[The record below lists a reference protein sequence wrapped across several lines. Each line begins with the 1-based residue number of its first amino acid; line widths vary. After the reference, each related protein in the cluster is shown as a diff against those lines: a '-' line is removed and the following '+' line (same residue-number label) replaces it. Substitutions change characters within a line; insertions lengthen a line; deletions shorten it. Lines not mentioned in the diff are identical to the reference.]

1 MSKVS
6 IFLLAVSMFLAS
18 CKSQD
23 NKADAGATTTNEVS
37 VSYGV
42 NVNVAEAKSLS
53 AGNPEVVWLDV
64 RTPEEIALG
73 KIDGALEMDFNDPQF
88 SQKVASL
95 DKGKEYIV
103 YCAAGGR
110 SAKAVE
116 LMQGMG
122 FTNLHNLTEGYSGW
136 SQQ

>member
-1 MSKVS
+1 MNKKT
-6 IFLLAVSMFLAS
+6 FFMALLAVVFLS
-18 CKSQD
+18 CKSEIKKD
-23 NKADAGATTTNEVS
+23 EGHTSMSDMADSKSLDITVS
-37 VSYGV
+37 
-42 NVNVAEAKSLS
+42 EAKSMI
-53 AGNPEVVWLDV
+53 AGNPEIVLLDV

-73 KIDGALEMDFNDPQF
+73 KIDGALELDFNDPKF
-88 SQKVASL
+88 SEKVETF

-116 LMQGMG
+116 LMQQKG
-122 FTNLHNLTEGYSGW
+122 FSNLHNLTEGYTGW

>member
-1 MSKVS
+1 MSKVV
-6 IFLLAVSMFLAS
+6 IFLLSVTILLSS
-18 CKSQD
+18 CKSGA
-23 NKADAGATTTNEVS
+23 NKPEGEATTGEVS
-37 VSYGV
+37 SSYGV
-42 NVNVAEAKSLS
+42 NVTVAEAKSLAAS
-53 AGNPEVVWLDV
+53 NAEVVWLDV

-122 FTNLHNLTEGYSGW
+122 FTNLHNMTEGYTGW